1 MAGLLGVVRA
11 CVYLLE
17 TVIAR
22 VAEGTALKAGGTAL
36 HSTMDSRV
44 LPMTPHGIHRLI
56 PDWSSLR
63 RSSDPQQASV
73 MCALNYSRF
82 GCPASGDLCPREAL
96 LNILRRAREAWHL
109 EFFVRFEVE
118 FLVMRSYPTT
128 DRLVPHSRGLGHFA
142 VSGLRDS
149 CFRYGV
155 VFDEVHTEGYR
166 GQNEIALRQL
176 PPVQAIDQLVL
187 VHDTLKDVFSRH
199 GYLVTMSP
207 KPVASDWDVNGQHT
221 HLSLRPARPGVEEH
235 FLAGILKRLSS
246 LCAFCLPQDISY
258 KRLQPYRAGD
268 SVCWGTESRL
278 VPTRKIR
285 PSYWESRC
293 IDATANMYS
302 AVAAI
307 LGAGLLGL
315 ECKEPLIWPDLGPS
329 AKTLDAALD
338 NLDLRSSGLDTM
350 IGRPLVDHYIEMK
363 RYETSRMREMDAQ
376 TVRELLVELF

>member
-44 LPMTPHGIHRLI
+44 LPMTPHAYI
-56 PDWSSLR
+56 
-63 RSSDPQQASV
+63 ASV

-96 LNILRRAREAWHL
+96 LNILHRAREAWHL

-118 FLVMRSYPTT
+118 FLVMRSCPTT

-207 KPVASDWDVNGQHT
+207 KPVASDWDVSGQHT

-235 FLAGILKRLSS
+235 FLAGILKH
-246 LCAFCLPQDISY
+246 ISY
-258 KRLQPYRAGD
+258 ERLQPYRAGD

-315 ECKEPLIWPDLGPS
+315 ECKEPLIWPDLAS